1 MYCHAWLHVRHVP
14 TVSDRR
20 SYGGLPEAFSWT
32 VLCGETDESG
42 MSVMCTENGSVL
54 VTSN

>member
-1 MYCHAWLHVRHVP
+1 MP

-42 MSVMCTENGSVL
+42 MSVMCTGNGSVL